1 MWWRTTAT
9 LAIRTHKGGARVSN
23 EEHGVLSTRGYR
35 PVILFVVSRVS
46 PRGGSPPRRVRPCG
60 RHRIRAE
67 AAMSVGSGE
76 GGQQDKCRGRRPG
89 VAAPSGTA
97 KHGVLEPSSS
107 VRGIAGWFSLFRARV
122 EHDVWLAGSSRVLG
136 GNDYFGVG
144 RFKRTGEL
152 HEYEATGVLG
162 SVCPVGHDGAD
173 GLL

>member
-9 LAIRTHKGGARVSN
+9 LAIRTHKGGARMSDG
-23 EEHGVLSTRGYR
+23 EHGVLSTRGYR

-60 RHRIRAE
+60 RHRIRAD

-107 VRGIAGWFSLFRARV
+107 VSGVGFVLSGLVRSMMYGRREARVFSVVTITGWTVRKNRGIARDCGHGYLGVRV
-122 EHDVWLAGSSRVLG
+122 RSR
-136 GNDYFGVG
+136 
-144 RFKRTGEL
+144 
-152 HEYEATGVLG
+152 
-162 SVCPVGHDGAD
+162 P
-173 GLL
+173 